1 MRIIFSIVHF
11 LRKKALKID
20 PLPLLKIF
28 RLIEL
33 LRVYKLS
40 MKYIG
45 HKPYIT
51 G

>member
-20 PLPLLKIF
+20 PLLKIF

-40 MKYIG
+40 MKYIE